1 MKRVFAK
8 IMLIPAVCMTLITCF
23 GTACDTISVEGATT
37 KSINSV
43 GTFHDNSYDGVPLDK
58 MGTTKDDSKKNLIH
72 DYKVVKGK
80 VVDTVTGKTVKG
92 LKVCSKNSKYFVGDN
107 TTRIALSDNW
117 DETIEAVIDYDEKKL
132 SGDYPVFNTYIPS
145 WIEPAANASF
155 NLQFNNG
162 VYNLKF
168 ERAAVDPYQSHY
180 ITVDSNFLRKDGMYV
195 YEKLPKGDVFVA
207 VATDYTNK
215 KSYTRINGT
224 ATNVKLET
232 KSDAYKYYRY
242 ALHEMV
248 VTSNHK
254 IKELKIYSGVRNAKQ
269 LKADYKRTGIAST
282 VSQKATGTDGIVDL
296 GCSIAWKTNASGTL
310 VQQDFSNKK
319 AGVYTIKDSK
329 GKTKVIGIANYK
341 AIPDKRVSNKG
352 YKSVHITNKRKTI
365 YVGKEYPL
373 TAFPYPMKSTS
384 GSNSDYDIVWSSSDK
399 SVVTVIDG
407 LIIAKK
413 AGKAKI
419 TATLRGTKISDS
431 FTIQVKKPPV
441 VKKKVYNVPTNFRTS
456 DGYRFSEKNYEGTLK
471 AIFGAITYAKKKGY
485 NYVVFP
491 KMKFYASAYT
501 TGLHYYVPSNMTIV
515 FPKGSQ
521 LHMMY
526 PKNLPN
532 NVSASDE
539 TKCEFHI
546 FEFGVP
552 YNDYK
557 NRCENS
563 HLIIDKYYG
572 ERYEEYKAKGSVNE
586 DKYIEEYRFAQFG
599 RKAYNCSVQI
609 RRANYAAGY
618 FITADGTSSDVE
630 GKDGIIRYCDM
641 VKGRLNSKGK
651 LVKNS
656 YWIST
661 KRLIKIPSKI
671 KRDGYFMAAGQK
683 ENHYGRYWYWSN
695 ATACMYDIYWYN
707 SKKKLIKADTWQGV
721 GDYYSIP
728 KDAVYYKISFNQRS
742 LPKSQTGSSKTSAWM
757 KMYDCGAAKDCEIK
771 NTNLYHSA
779 TGLFSVVGETDG
791 LFIHNNYV
799 PANGE
804 KPADARLGDFED
816 GWLAMRH
823 SVVSNNVMDKGE
835 YASGGYNNFM
845 HTNFFGNEVYTK
857 TCDVDGHIINNRGIA
872 FLCADRYS
880 INFYYNKV
888 RAGSICFKD
897 RPSMECTGNIHKNYN
912 RYDLDY

>member
-1 MKRVFAK
+1 
-8 IMLIPAVCMTLITCF
+8 MLIPAVCMTLITCF

-532 NVSASDE
+532 NVSASDA

-742 LPKSQTGSSKTSAWM
+742 LPKSQTGSPTTSAWM

-857 TCDVDGHIINNRGIA
+857 TCDVDGHVINNRGIA

-912 RYDLDY
+912 RYDLEY

>member
-1 MKRVFAK
+1 
-8 IMLIPAVCMTLITCF
+8 MLIPAVCMTLITCF
-23 GTACDTISVEGATT
+23 GTACNTISVEGATT

-586 DKYIEEYRFAQFG
+586 DKYIEEYRFVQFG

-742 LPKSQTGSSKTSAWM
+742 LPKSQTGSPTTSAWM

>member
-532 NVSASDE
+532 NVSASDA

-742 LPKSQTGSSKTSAWM
+742 LPKSQTGSPTTSAWM

-857 TCDVDGHIINNRGIA
+857 TCDVDGHVINNRGIA

-912 RYDLDY
+912 RYDLEY